1 MELSEILAAL
11 LEKNRFF
18 YRRYCLKYIK
28 KPDLVD
34 DCLQSGFE
42 KFLSCRRQFNS
53 LQEAEKYL
61 CRLLSNHFI
70 DYLRRS
76 MHRPLH
82 LTAVTEKWD
91 STTPEELPEQQL
103 ASKQREIFRR
113 QAVAR
118 ICRGL
123 EELPPHQREIVHLLF
138 LREPPLSCREISR
151 KKKIPITTVYSRFRS
166 ALRSLGSLCGD
177 LAREWEKY

>member
-1 MELSEILAAL
+1 LELADILAEL

-42 KFLSCRRQFNS
+42 KFLSCGRRFDS

-70 DYLRRS
+70 DYLRRAGR
-76 MHRPLH
+76 RPIGLA
-82 LTAVTEKWD
+82 AVTDTWD
-91 STTPEELPEQQL
+91 SAAPETLPEQRL
-103 ASKQREIFRR
+103 ASKQRAVFLR
-113 QAVAR
+113 QAVER
-118 ICRGL
+118 LSQGL

-138 LREPPLSCREISR
+138 LREPPLSCREISLR
-151 KKKIPITTVYSRFRS
+151 KKIPITTVYSRFRS
-166 ALRSLGSLCGD
+166 ALRTLGGLCGD

>member
-1 MELSEILAAL
+1 VELSDLLAAL

-34 DCLQSGFE
+34 DCLQSGYE
-42 KFLSCRRQFNS
+42 KFLCCRRQFDT

-76 MHRPLH
+76 MHHHARPV
-82 LTAVTEKWD
+82 AVTERWD
-91 STTPEELPEQQL
+91 STTAEALPEQQL
-103 ASKQREIFRR
+103 ASKQRERFRR

-166 ALRSLGSLCGD
+166 AIKSLGSLCDD